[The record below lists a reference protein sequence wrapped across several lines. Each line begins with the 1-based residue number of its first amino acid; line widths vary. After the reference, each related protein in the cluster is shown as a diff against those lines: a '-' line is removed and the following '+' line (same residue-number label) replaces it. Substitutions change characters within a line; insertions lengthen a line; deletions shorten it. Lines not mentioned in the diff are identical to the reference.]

1 MSETTVVLKAR
12 LILYHFGQIL
22 LLQQTKPN
30 GGNYT
35 LVGGTIESQE
45 FARESLVRE
54 TLEEAGIKVKA
65 NDLEM
70 VHVLH
75 KRSKS
80 EHRVV
85 FYFVTNQWKGD
96 IKALESHKFKAAKWF
111 SIDKLPKQLTGTV
124 QHVLKEYKAGNLYSE
139 FFKK

>member
-35 LVGGTIESQE
+35 LVGGTIESHE